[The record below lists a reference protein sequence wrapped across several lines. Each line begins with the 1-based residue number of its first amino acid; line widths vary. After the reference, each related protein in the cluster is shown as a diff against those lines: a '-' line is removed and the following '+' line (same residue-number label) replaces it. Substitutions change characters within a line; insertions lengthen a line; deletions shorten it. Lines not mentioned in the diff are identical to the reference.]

1 MATSTVSAG
10 PRARSS
16 VSTIAAKVIVAV
28 TGIVFVGYIVAH
40 MYGNLMILGG
50 KDTFNDYAHHLRT
63 LGEPMLPYG
72 GFLWVM
78 RVVLIASLIG
88 HAGAAFWLWKR
99 AGGAR
104 SNRYVARRPL
114 SYGTFYA
121 KAMRWGGVTLLAFVI
136 FHLLHLTTNTIRIN
150 GNYKL
155 PADRLVS
162 SFEVW
167 WAVLIYLV
175 AVIALGLHLLHGI
188 WGAGMT
194 LGLNTSLRAAER
206 IRLVAIVVAVVVVV
220 GFMIPPVAILFGL
233 AP

>member
-16 VSTIAAKVIVAV
+16 VSTILAKVIVAV
-28 TGIVFVGYIVAH
+28 TGIVFVGYILAH

-50 KDTFNDYAHHLRT
+50 KDAFNDYAHHLRT
-63 LGEPMLPYG
+63 FGEPMLPFG

-78 RVVLIASLIG
+78 RVLLIASLVG
-88 HAGAAFWLWKR
+88 HAGAALWLWAR
-99 AGGAR
+99 AGKAR
-104 SNRYVARRPL
+104 SNRYAARRPL
-114 SYGTFYA
+114 SYGTFYS
-121 KAMRWGGVTLLAFVI
+121 KAMRWGGVALLAFVV

-175 AVIALGLHLLHGI
+175 AVLALGLHLLHGI

-194 LGLNTSLRAAER
+194 LGLNTSLAAAER
-206 IRLVAIVVAVVVVV
+206 IRLVAIVVAAVVVV
-220 GFMIPPVAILFGL
+220 GFMVPPLAILFGL

>member
-1 MATSTVSAG
+1 M
-10 PRARSS
+10 
-16 VSTIAAKVIVAV
+16 STIAAKVIVAV

>member
-1 MATSTVSAG
+1 VATSTVSAG
-10 PRARSS
+10 KSARSS
-16 VSTIAAKVIVAV
+16 VSTIIAKVIVAV
-28 TGIVFVGYIVAH
+28 TGIVFVAYVVAH

-50 KDTFNDYAHHLRT
+50 KDAFNDYAHHLRV

-88 HAGAAFWLWKR
+88 HAGAAVWLWRR
-99 AGGAR
+99 AGRAR
-104 SNRYVARRPL
+104 STRYVARRPL

-121 KAMRWGGVTLLAFVI
+121 RAMRWGGVALLLFVV
-136 FHLLHLTTNTIRIN
+136 FHLLHLTTNTIKIN
-150 GNYKL
+150 GDYKL

-167 WAVLIYLV
+167 WAVLVYLL
-175 AVIALGLHLLHGI
+175 AVLALGMHLLHGI

-194 LGLNTSLRAAER
+194 LGLNTSLRAAEW
-206 IRLVAIVVAVVVVV
+206 IRLTAIVVATVAVV
-220 GFMIPPVAILFGL
+220 GFMVPPLAILFGL